1 MQTLSVGD
9 TTPAI
14 CKKVCSMSQTQ
25 TAHSRRSH
33 LAARGGHGW
42 TIKQWF
48 QHWVFN
54 FETLAAIHP
63 LSAKKLNISKS
74 FVKFISNNFRDW
86 LCFVS
91 ILSKPFSTRNWFE
104 KQPSVQTYDLQTHT
118 LEAFV
123 RFVQNH
129 NNTISSSSSS
139 SSNRVYVKYVHNKC
153 TEKKLLPGLVLFA
166 GRLLIPRCSLK
177 RNGNVDPMSYPE
189 VFLWSFSSFSLPSWA
204 ACVWASNN

>member
-1 MQTLSVGD
+1 MQEGVFHVTDTDCTLTAESSSCERGSWLNYQAVIPALSFQFWNISCHTSV
-9 TTPAI
+9 
-14 CKKVCSMSQTQ
+14 
-25 TAHSRRSH
+25 
-33 LAARGGHGW
+33 
-42 TIKQWF
+42 
-48 QHWVFN
+48 
-54 FETLAAIHP
+54 
-63 LSAKKLNISKS
+63 NISKS

-104 KQPSVQTYDLQTHT
+104 KQPSVQTYDPQTHT

-153 TEKKLLPGLVLFA
+153 TEKKLLPGPVLFA

-189 VFLWSFSSFSLPSWA
+189 VFLWSFSSSLPSWA